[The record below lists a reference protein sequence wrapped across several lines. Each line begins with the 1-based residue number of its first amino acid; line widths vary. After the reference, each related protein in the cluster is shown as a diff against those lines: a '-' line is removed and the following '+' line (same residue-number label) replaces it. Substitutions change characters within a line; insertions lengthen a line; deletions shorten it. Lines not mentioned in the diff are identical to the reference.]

1 MTTGNARQGQITIMA
16 HVLFAEIVDLQCTRP
31 SSLAELMSIH
41 QEDNHGVM
49 VEDPPLT
56 QTRLGE

>member
-1 MTTGNARQGQITIMA
+1 MA